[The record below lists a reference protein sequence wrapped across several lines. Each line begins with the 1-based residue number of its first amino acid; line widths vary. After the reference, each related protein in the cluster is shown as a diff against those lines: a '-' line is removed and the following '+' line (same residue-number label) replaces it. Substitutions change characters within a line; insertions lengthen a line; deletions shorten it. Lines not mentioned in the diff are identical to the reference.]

1 MTQMLI
7 DILGIAL
14 FSNWLIGW
22 FEPIQSYRERLVE
35 KMVDWIVRARMFW
48 AQPLLTVFTC
58 PMCLAFWS
66 ALVYFQN
73 FTAALVTSFLSL
85 LIYNEIK
92 KTKDA

>member
-1 MTQMLI
+1 MNEFL
-7 DILGIAL
+7 DIIGIAL

-35 KMVDWIVRARMFW
+35 KMVNWIVRARIFW

-58 PMCLAFWS
+58 PMCLAFWAS
-66 ALVYFQN
+66 LIYTQN
-73 FTAALVTSFLSL
+73 FLYALITSFLAL

>member
-1 MTQMLI
+1 MII

-22 FEPIQSYRERLVE
+22 FEPIQSYREALVE
-35 KMVDWIVRARMFW
+35 KMVGWMVKARMFW
-48 AQPLLTVFTC
+48 AQPLLTIFTC
-58 PMCLAFWS
+58 PMCLAFWAS
-66 ALVYFQN
+66 LVYFQN
-73 FTAALVTSFLSL
+73 FTAAMVTSFLSL